1 MLAAA
6 EERPAVRDA
15 AEMPPRCR
23 RSVAEMPPKCRR
35 DAAEVSPGC
44 GPRWLLVGVEAEQLR
59 LVGRRMQVHL
69 PVAPARRQPLRRP
82 QQPPAEPLA
91 CSQLEL

>member
-1 MLAAA
+1 
-6 EERPAVRDA
+6 
-15 AEMPPRCR
+15 MPPRCR
-23 RSVAEMPPKCRR
+23 RGVAR
-35 DAAEVSPGC
+35 DGF
-44 GPRWLLVGVEAEQLR
+44 LVGVEAEQLR

-69 PVAPARRQPLRRP
+69 PVAPARRQPLRRA